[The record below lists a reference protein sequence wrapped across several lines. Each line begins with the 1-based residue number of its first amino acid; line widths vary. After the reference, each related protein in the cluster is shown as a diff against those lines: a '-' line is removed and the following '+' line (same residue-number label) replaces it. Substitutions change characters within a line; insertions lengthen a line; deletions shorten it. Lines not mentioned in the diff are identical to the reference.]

1 MPAGLLGNTGDD
13 VTVFALADHQG
24 GVIGSIGL
32 EVVDGREKLLVPA
45 TQQNPAAILKVLQ
58 PWLLVFN
65 VKAPSPTVC
74 ADDVIKGALNHAR
87 QQVSIFF
94 QRRGLISAQI

>member
-24 GVIGSIGL
+24 GVTGSIGL
-32 EVVDGREKLLVPA
+32 EVADGREKLLVPA

-58 PWLLVFN
+58 PWLLIFN
-65 VKAPSPTVC
+65 VKPPSPAVR
-74 ADDVIKGALNHAR
+74 ADDVIKGALNQAH

-94 QRRGLISAQI
+94 QRRGLITAQI